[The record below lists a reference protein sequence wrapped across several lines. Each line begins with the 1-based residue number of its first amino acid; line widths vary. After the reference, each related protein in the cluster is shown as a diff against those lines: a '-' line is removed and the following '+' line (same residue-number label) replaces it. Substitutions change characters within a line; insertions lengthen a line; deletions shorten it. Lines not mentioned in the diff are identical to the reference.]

1 MPHPARLAAVLAL
14 AAGLAWMGVPSPLQ
28 GQVVPPQQQPGPPGG
43 APEVQA
49 PVPEVGP
56 GRGGVGSGQVPD
68 TTVPGESAPVQA
80 SPSQATTPTPTTAA
94 PAPPPFSAR
103 DVPDAGELELQRA
116 LRGGVIEGRVT
127 IPNQAAGVLIQPQG
141 REWRQF
147 RTRWLTIA
155 GVVALIG
162 TVVVLALIYML
173 GGRTR
178 IESGRSGRR
187 IARYSLL
194 ERGTH
199 WMVAFSF
206 VILALTGLNITYGAY
221 VLRPLIG
228 AEAFT
233 ALTLWGQVAHH
244 FIAFAFIL
252 GVLIL
257 LVHWARDNLLRRV
270 DIAWIR
276 AGGPL
281 AKGHPPAGKFNAG
294 QKLLYWF
301 SMLAGVLLSVSGILL
316 MMPGLL
322 DDVTQQQWAHVA
334 HGVLAMLM
342 IAVILGHIY
351 LGTIGTEGAFE
362 GMSDGDVDYNYAREH
377 HSQWLEEEVARARRE
392 VAPDANPP
400 VRVAGAD

>member
-1 MPHPARLAAVLAL
+1 MPHPARLATALIL
-14 AAGLAWMGVPSPLQ
+14 AAGLAWAGAPLSLLAQ
-28 GQVVPPQQQPGPPGG
+28 TAPQQQPGPPGG

-49 PVPEVGP
+49 PAPEVGP

-68 TTVPGESAPVQA
+68 TTVPGARAPVQ
-80 SPSQATTPTPTTAA
+80 SPPTQATAPTPTTAA
-94 PAPPPFSAR
+94 PAPVPFTAR
-103 DVPDAGELELQRA
+103 DVPDAAELELQRA

-127 IPNQAAGVLIQPQG
+127 IPNQAAGILIQPQG
-141 REWRQF
+141 RDWRQF

-155 GVVALIG
+155 GVIALAG
-162 TVVVLALIYML
+162 TIAALALFYVL
-173 GGRTR
+173 RGRAR
-178 IESGRSGRR
+178 IESGRSGRHV
-187 IARYSLL
+187 ARYTLF
-194 ERGTH
+194 ERANH
-199 WMVAFSF
+199 WMIAFSF
-206 VILALTGLNITYGAY
+206 VILALTGLNITYGVY

-244 FIAFAFIL
+244 FVAFAFML
-252 GVLIL
+252 GVLVM
-257 LVHWARDNLLRRV
+257 LVHWARANLPRRV

-301 SMLAGVLLSVSGILL
+301 SMLAGVLLAVSGILL
-316 MMPGLL
+316 LMPSLL
-322 DDVTQQQWAHVA
+322 DDVTQQQWAHVS

-362 GMSDGDVDYNYAREH
+362 GMRDGDVDFNYAREH
-377 HSQWLEEEVARARRE
+377 HGKWLEDELVRARRE
-392 VAPDANPP
+392 VAPNASPP
-400 VRVAGAD
+400 AHAAGAD